1 MDSICCHAAWKKPA
15 VSAIQK
21 HRYAPEFLLILPFPS
36 PCQETVR
43 IFDSILLLPA
53 NCSAR
58 RRELPVLLSRF
69 SFGLDFNLIIGLF
82 FAKPVS
88 RADPSPPERE
98 RKGNHSGVKGQS
110 LPATVMDTPLLNV
123 LPIITLLGF
132 GSTGER
138 IARRLDCACW

>member
-88 RADPSPPERE
+88 RADPSPPQRQLQRLCPQCDRLFLLDPETKQSVIVTIPTRVT
-98 RKGNHSGVKGQS
+98 GVLLHSGGWRH
-110 LPATVMDTPLLNV
+110 PP
-123 LPIITLLGF
+123 
-132 GSTGER
+132 GSVQ
-138 IARRLDCACW
+138 